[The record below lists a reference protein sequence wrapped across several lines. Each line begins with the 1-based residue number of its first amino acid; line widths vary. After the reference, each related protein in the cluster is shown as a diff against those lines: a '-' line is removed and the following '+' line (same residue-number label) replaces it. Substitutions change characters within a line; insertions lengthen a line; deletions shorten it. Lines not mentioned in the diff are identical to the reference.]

1 MTTEPAASFPVLSQH
16 LRREREVHPALTD
29 ELSALLQEIALV
41 GKILA
46 RDVGRAIL
54 TGRIGYT
61 GDVNVQGERVK
72 ALDQWANEV
81 MVNVLRQSG
90 HVCTMVSEELDDPVH
105 VAEACGKGQ
114 YLVCFDPVDGSSNT
128 DINGIV
134 GTIFG
139 VRPVR
144 GARGEDHPA
153 SALGPGTDQ
162 VAAGYIMY
170 GPATVLVYTAGH
182 GVHGLTLDTL
192 TGEYLLTNPDIRTP
206 SHGKTYAVNEGNWHR
221 WGPATREFVEALRAG
236 RDGARSH
243 SARYVGSLVA
253 DLHRTLLEGGIYFY
267 PAEPASKM
275 AGKLRLLYE
284 AAPLGMVVEQAG
296 GKASTGTQRILDLV
310 PGEFHQRVPLFI
322 GSAEEVE
329 RAEALHSGARL

>member
-1 MTTEPAASFPVLSQH
+1 MTIEPVASAPLLSQH
-16 LRREREVHPALTD
+16 LRRERQDHPALTED
-29 ELSALLQEIALV
+29 LCALLQEIALA

-54 TGRIGYT
+54 TGRVGYT
-61 GDVNVQGERVK
+61 GEVNVQGERVK
-72 ALDQWANEV
+72 QLDQWANEV
-81 MVNVLRQSG
+81 MVGVLRHSG
-90 HVCTMVSEELDDPVH
+90 LVCSMISEELDDPVH
-105 VAEACGKGQ
+105 ATEACGKSR

-128 DINGIV
+128 DVNGIV

-139 VRPVR
+139 VRPIR
-144 GARGEDHPA
+144 SGRGEDHPA

-170 GPATVLVYTAGH
+170 GPATVMVYTAGH

-192 TGEYLLTNPDIRTP
+192 TGEYVLTNPGIRTP
-206 SHGKTYAVNEGNWHR
+206 PHGKTYAVNEGNWHR
-221 WGPATREFVEALRAG
+221 WAPATREFVEALRGA

-267 PAEPASKM
+267 PAEQGSKTV
-275 AGKLRLLYE
+275 GKLRLLYE
-284 AAPLGMVVEQAG
+284 AAPLGLVVEQAG
-296 GKASTGTQRILDLV
+296 GKASTGAQRILDVV

-329 RAEALHSGARL
+329 RAEALHR